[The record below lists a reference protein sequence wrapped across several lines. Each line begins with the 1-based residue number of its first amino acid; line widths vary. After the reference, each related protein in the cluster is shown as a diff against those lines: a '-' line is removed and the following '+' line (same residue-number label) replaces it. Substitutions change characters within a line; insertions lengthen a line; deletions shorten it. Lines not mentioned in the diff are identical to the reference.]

1 MKPPERSCLQTRTSR
16 YARKEPPRLRLRA
29 ARLVRTNRG
38 RSPNSL
44 NTPGK
49 PSRRPRGTRRFA
61 RGQRRGVALVEF
73 AVVASV
79 LFLLVVGMFE
89 FGRMVMVQ
97 QFLTNA
103 SRAGA
108 RRGILE
114 HTTESD
120 VQTIVTDY
128 LSSSAIS
135 GATVTV
141 SPDQLSTVG
150 FGDPVSVTVSVPFD
164 HVSWLPASRFLGGKN
179 LSAQSVMI
187 AERPE

>member
-1 MKPPERSCLQTRTSR
+1 MSR
-16 YARKEPPRLRLRA
+16 YARKKPPRLRLRA
-29 ARLVRTNRG
+29 LRLVRANRG

-44 NTPGK
+44 NTPGN
-49 PSRRPRGTRRFA
+49 PSRRPRRARRFA

-73 AVVASV
+73 AVVASL
-79 LFLLVVGMFE
+79 LFLLVVGMVE
-89 FGRMVMVQ
+89 FGRLVMVQ
-97 QFLTNA
+97 QFLINA

-114 HTTESD
+114 QTTESD

-128 LSSSAIS
+128 LSSSTIS
-135 GATVTV
+135 GTTVTV
-141 SPDQLSTVG
+141 SPDQLIKVG

-164 HVSWLPASRFLGGKN
+164 HVSWLPAPWFLGGKN
-179 LSAQSVMI
+179 LSGRSVMI